1 KVHDQRSE
9 VANVQA
15 RNIELEIE
23 NADMKKNNQRFKALE
38 AEHNSTL
45 SVVESLRKQLM
56 AKSPKLNSANN
67 DLRLIKQARDV
78 VDHQRQKLAKAHDAL
93 KERSRGLA
101 QQVSDLSTKL
111 TRGRG
116 GIAAL
121 LCENK
126 ALKSLLEA
134 SEGRV
139 KEAEMTSARLQFALD
154 AMDAEIEEQR
164 RLVDILR
171 EQFHALGRNN
181 GEAAMGDP
189 TEVLSAISSASP
201 IHVFTESRRADD
213 SAVGSD
219 ITASS
224 PAAAL
229 QSLSESL
236 TNGCANGI
244 GACPRLPKPLKTAT
258 KRPNYMQGL
267 RADDVKPAKHAHV
280 EPNSSLV

>member
-1 KVHDQRSE
+1 MQ
-9 VANVQA
+9 
-15 RNIELEIE
+15 
-23 NADMKKNNQRFKALE
+23 
-38 AEHNSTL
+38 
-45 SVVESLRKQLM
+45 
-56 AKSPKLNSANN
+56 PKTGNTF
-67 DLRLIKQARDV
+67 IFP
-78 VDHQRQKLAKAHDAL
+78 
-93 KERSRGLA
+93 
-101 QQVSDLSTKL
+101 
-111 TRGRG
+111 
-116 GIAAL
+116 
-121 LCENK
+121 
-126 ALKSLLEA
+126 
-134 SEGRV
+134 
-139 KEAEMTSARLQFALD
+139 EAEMTSARLQFALD

-244 GACPRLPKPLKTAT
+244 GACPVRKPSSSRLRILLAT
-258 KRPNYMQGL
+258 STT
-267 RADDVKPAKHAHV
+267 
-280 EPNSSLV
+280 SSATT